1 MSHGFDRDHEE
12 PAEEG
17 SPAWMTS
24 FCDMTVLMLCFFVL
38 LLSFAK
44 TDNSTFHSAL
54 SSVRQALGA
63 AQTPPASVTVDRGP
77 SSAPASTPARAP
89 AHEAPRAKES
99 SEEQTEAITLARFR
113 AYLAERGLAA
123 DVEVSAS
130 PRGIVL
136 RTRDRVLFEPADATL
151 KPDGLP
157 VLDAVRGLCQEL
169 EGKLAVEGHSDDRPI
184 TNAIFPSNWELSGA
198 RAAQVLRYL
207 VAAGVDPARVHVAGY
222 ADTHPVASNG
232 SDAGRA
238 QNRRV
243 EFVFE
248 SDAARSE

>member
-1 MSHGFDRDHEE
+1 
-12 PAEEG
+12 
-17 SPAWMTS
+17 
-24 FCDMTVLMLCFFVL
+24 MTVLMLCFFVL

-63 AQTPPASVTVDRGP
+63 AQSPPNAVTADREP
-77 SSAPASTPARAP
+77 SDAPASTPAPREASRANEP
-89 AHEAPRAKES
+89 PQHQMAEAA
-99 SEEQTEAITLARFR
+99 TLARFR
-113 AYLAERGLAA
+113 EYLAERGLAV

-136 RTRDRVLFEPADATL
+136 RTRDRVLFESADATL
-151 KPDGLP
+151 KPAGLP
-157 VLDAVRGLCQEL
+157 VLDAVSGLCHEL
-169 EGKLAVEGHSDDRPI
+169 AGKLSVEGHSDDRPI

-198 RAAQVLRYL
+198 RASQVLRYL

-222 ADTHPVASNG
+222 ADTHPVASNA
-232 SDAGRA
+232 SDEGRA

-248 SDAARSE
+248 SEATLGE